1 MPKPARGKRDEQ
13 TRPARR
19 RAQDVEPKKG
29 QRTATR
35 NTRAPRNPVRTR
47 DLDTN
52 KDPKGDEE
60 RRPTATVDRKQGKPE
75 KPEKPGKHV
84 TPRKRGKPG

>member
-19 RAQDVEPKKG
+19 RAQDVEPKKR
-29 QRTATR
+29 QRAATR
-35 NTRAPRNPVRTR
+35 NTRAPRNPARTR

-52 KDPKGDEE
+52 KEPKGDEE
-60 RRPTATVDRKQGKPE
+60 RRPTATVDREQGKPE

-84 TPRKRGKPG
+84 KPRKRGKPG

>member
-29 QRTATR
+29 QRADTR
-35 NTRAPRNPVRTR
+35 NTRAPRNPARTR
-47 DLDTN
+47 DLDT
-52 KDPKGDEE
+52 KKEPKGDEE
-60 RRPTATVDRKQGKPE
+60 RRPTDTADRKQGKP
-75 KPEKPGKHV
+75 GKHV
-84 TPRKRGKPG
+84 KPRKRGKSG

>member
-19 RAQDVEPKKG
+19 RAQDAEPKKR
-29 QRTATR
+29 QRTASK
-35 NTRAPRNPVRTR
+35 NTRAPRNPARTR

-52 KDPKGDEE
+52 KEPKGDEE
-60 RRPTATVDRKQGKPE
+60 RRPTVDSGGLFESSPRFTPE
-75 KPEKPGKHV
+75 DLLIH
-84 TPRKRGKPG
+84 